1 LNVVNGTP
9 DNWGRLTEV
18 INRFN
23 TVGRRLDGRYVGRNR
38 AIRLLQVA
46 VLCRE
51 HVLLL
56 GPPGTAKTDL
66 VDRFADLIAA
76 RKFAYLLTRF
86 TEPSELF
93 GPLDFEA
100 FRNSN
105 YQVRTDNMLP
115 DAQVAFLDEV
125 FQGSSAILNT
135 LLTLINE
142 RIFHNGAT
150 PMRAPLIT
158 VIGAANEMP
167 DDPVLR
173 AFADRFL
180 LRAQLAPV
188 AETQLHDLLAL
199 GWDRERDALSRQ
211 IPENITELAT
221 WMTPAKERHLVELE
235 DLAGL
240 SRCVSD
246 VDLELVLPDY
256 EEVVRE
262 LLAARVM
269 LSDRRVVR
277 GQKLIAAAAVLRNS
291 TRAAPKDLWPLTHFW
306 ADHADAPIF
315 EEIVQ
320 ARVEA
325 DGGEQLHSVRT
336 ARQIVTDARYE
347 YQQAQ
352 RRVDDGGLVPSIL
365 SRALGRLNEFRL
377 ELLQAHGAGQD
388 AIAIEE
394 MIDSLIGA
402 LESTY

>member
-1 LNVVNGTP
+1 LNVINRVP
-9 DNWGRLTEV
+9 DNWGQTTEV

-23 TVGRRLDGRYVGRNR
+23 TVGHRLGTRYVGRNR

-66 VDRFADLIAA
+66 VDRFADLIEA
-76 RKFAYLLTRF
+76 RKFTYLLTRF

-100 FRNSN
+100 FRSSN
-105 YQVRTDNMLP
+105 YQVRTDSMLP
-115 DAQVAFLDEV
+115 EAQVAFLDEV

-142 RIFHNGAT
+142 RVFHNGPT

-180 LRAQLAPV
+180 LRAQLTPV

-199 GWDRERDALSRQ
+199 GWEREQNALSQ
-211 IPENITELAT
+211 PIPGEIVEVANWTA
-221 WMTPAKERHLVELE
+221 PVRERHLVSQQ

-240 SRCVSD
+240 ARCVSD
-246 VDLELVLPDY
+246 VSLELVLPDY

-262 LLAARVM
+262 LLAARVA

-306 ADHADAPIF
+306 ADPADAPIF

-336 ARQIVTDARYE
+336 AGQILTDARYE
-347 YQQAQ
+347 FQQAQ
-352 RRVDDGGLVPSIL
+352 RRVDGGGLVPSIL
-365 SRALGRLNEFRL
+365 TRALGRLNELRL
-377 ELLQAHGAGQD
+377 ELLQAHGAGED
-388 AIAIEE
+388 AAAIEE
-394 MIDSLIGA
+394 MIDKLIEE